1 MNPFEIK
8 KLLDNYIYRGYNF
21 VSNIF
26 FYFKFHLKYLIKENS
41 KYKDL
46 HKNER
51 CFILA
56 TGPSINKLEN
66 HHIDLLKKELVLAV
80 NSFYKIELTESITP
94 DYYVLLDDLYW
105 KDWSYVFSDI
115 EKKYKEKAPVF
126 ITDFRSKPFLKS
138 CNEKSNSIFLHA
150 KKYPVDYI
158 DSDLSKNM
166 FIGMNV
172 VATSI
177 LSAIYFGVKDI
188 YLIGADY
195 NAFCSQGKGHAYDDD
210 GELSQSDYNLAFYLK
225 FYAIGTE
232 FHYLIAK
239 YAKKKGVRIINLNPN
254 SLLDA
259 YPKIPLNEILG

>member
-1 MNPFEIK
+1 
-8 KLLDNYIYRGYNF
+8 
-21 VSNIF
+21 
-26 FYFKFHLKYLIKENS
+26 
-41 KYKDL
+41 
-46 HKNER
+46 
-51 CFILA
+51 
-56 TGPSINKLEN
+56 
-66 HHIDLLKKELVLAV
+66 
-80 NSFYKIELTESITP
+80 
-94 DYYVLLDDLYW
+94 
-105 KDWSYVFSDI
+105 
-115 EKKYKEKAPVF
+115 
-126 ITDFRSKPFLKS
+126 
-138 CNEKSNSIFLHA
+138 
-150 KKYPVDYI
+150 
-158 DSDLSKNM
+158 M

-210 GELSQSDYNLAFYLK
+210 DELSQSDYNLAFYLK

-239 YAKKKGVRIINLNPN
+239 YAKKRGVRIINLNPD